1 MASCL
6 RRIIKNA
13 SGVTAIEYGLII
25 GVLTLATLAAIANV
39 GTTMNTWYNNLGG
52 TISSAG

>member
-13 SGVTAIEYGLII
+13 SGVTAIEYGLIAALI
-25 GVLTLATLAAIANV
+25 VIVALVAINSVGLTLNLSKTFSKIAAS
-39 GTTMNTWYNNLGG
+39 L
-52 TISSAG
+52 